1 VSIDVS
7 ESLGVAVLASGSG
20 TNLQA
25 LIDKLHLV
33 PERGVRIQCVV
44 GSKAGIGALDRAAEH
59 RIPAHVMPGG
69 AEETWLLD
77 TLESSDAGLVVLAG
91 WLKLIPPKV
100 VRAWRGR
107 MINIHPALLPS
118 FGGPGMYGHRVHDAV
133 IKAGARLSGPT
144 VHFVD
149 EIYDNGAIIAQWP
162 VPVLESDD
170 GERLASR
177 VLKVEHRL
185 LPAVVA
191 AFARAGFELGGD
203 GRVAWKEPWFEHEA
217 FDLVPNVS
225 E

>member
-1 VSIDVS
+1 MS

-44 GSKAGIGALDRAAEH
+44 GSKAGIGAVDRAAEH
-59 RIPAHVMPGG
+59 RIPSHVMPAG
-69 AEETWLLD
+69 ADETWLLD
-77 TLESSDAGLVVLAG
+77 TLESSNAGLVVLAG
-91 WLKLIPPKV
+91 WLKLIPPGA

-118 FGGPGMYGHRVHDAV
+118 FGGPGMYGRRVHDAV
-133 IKAGARLSGPT
+133 INAGARISGPT

-170 GERLASR
+170 GEALAGR

-191 AFARAGFELGGD
+191 SFARNSFELGGD
-203 GRVAWKEPWFEHEA
+203 GRVTWKEPWFEHEV
-217 FDLVPNVS
+217 FDLIPNAS
-225 E
+225 Q